1 MADETLIFPGRITL
15 VKAVLSVI
23 ASYAMQTSYL
33 PKKVCDEIERLIRN
47 FIWGGSADKQGMHL
61 VKWEE
66 LCQPLKD
73 GGIGMKKVH
82 SQNEAFLMKLAFRL
96 IADNSKLWVRVPRSK
111 YKIRDMVPVV
121 IDRRACSRLWR
132 GLAMVWR
139 PLLCYV
145 PPHSLKPPIGIM
157 VADVANR
164 AADQM
169 AKLAWRT
176 SAETSVYDRIPAEF
190 LTDLP
195 HQKIFLELLSSQSL
209 AVKMGDLQV
218 VGEIKKL
225 NNKNYNTWATCME
238 SYLQGQGLWEVVG
251 GGEVT
256 QPTTEDANGILRKWK
271 IKAGKAMFALKTT
284 IEEEMLEHIRDAK
297 TPKEACDTFV
307 TLFSKRNDTK
317 LQLLENELLSMAQR
331 DMAVAQYFHKVKSIC
346 REILELDPTAAIGEA
361 RIKRII
367 VHGLRPEY
375 RGFVAAVQGWP
386 TQPSLVE
393 FENFLAGQEAMAK
406 QMGGVSLKGEEEAL
420 YTSKSRGTFQRYT
433 GNGSKKDGDK
443 VKNYQGKGGPYSGGA
458 SKNRDC
464 WTKKKPVESNTAT
477 SCSKENSEDGWDAEA
492 LFATEE
498 EELALTVTTPERID
512 YKNDWIVDSGCSNHM
527 TGDKQKLQN
536 LSEYNGGRVVVIAD
550 NSRLP
555 ITHIGM
561 KKNLLSVA
569 QLTSSGHYVLFGPQ
583 DVKVYR
589 DVKISETPTM
599 EGRRLESIYVMS
611 AEFAYVDRTRKNETS
626 DLWHMRLGHVSYSK
640 LSVMVKKSM
649 LKGLPQLDVRT
660 NTVCAGCQY
669 GKAHQLPYNESK
681 FKAKEPL
688 ELVHSDV
695 FGPVKQQSIS
705 GMRYMVTFID
715 DFSRYVWVFF
725 MKEKSDTFS
734 KFKEFRDSAE
744 GEVGKNIC
752 CLRTDN
758 GGEYRSNEFSQYLRE
773 CRIRHQYTCANTPQQ
788 NGVAERKNWHLAE
801 ICRSMLHVKN
811 VSGRFWA
818 KAMRTAA
825 FVINRLP
832 QPRLGFVSPFEKL
845 WNIKPTVSYFR
856 VFGCVCYVFV
866 PDHLRSK
873 FDKKAVR
880 CIFVGYDSQR
890 KGWKCCDQISGRCY
904 TSRNVV
910 FDEASSWWSSEK
922 EVLPDSREFRDKLQQ
937 KMGEHDVQLQ
947 TSSDESE
954 DPNGDDVEQRV
965 TQNPWQTGVYQ
976 QPNEEGGPSETE
988 ESIPQSQLRRSTR
1001 IRRPNPKYA
1010 NAAIIEEATEPE
1022 TFEEASKNKRCE
1034 TISCKWVYK
1043 IKRRPDGSIE
1053 RYKARLVARGFSQQY
1068 GLDYDETFSPVAKLT
1083 TVRVLLALAANKD
1096 WNLWQM
1102 DVKNAFLYGELDREI
1117 YMTQPMGFQSQD
1129 HPEYVCKLRKA
1140 LYGLK
1145 QEPRAWYGKIA
1156 EFLTKSGYSVTP
1168 ADSSLFVKANEDE
1181 GEFISSFPDEGT
1193 WTLKHFLG
1201 LEVDRTHEGIF
1212 LCQQKYAKDLLK
1224 RFGMLECKS
1233 TSTPMEPNIKMC
1245 AHEGKDLEDATMYR
1259 QLVGSLIYLTLTR
1272 PDISNAVG
1280 VMSRYMQN
1288 PKKPHLE
1295 AVRRILRYVKNTID
1309 YGLLY
1314 KKGEDCKLVGYCDAD
1329 YAGDHDTRRSTTGYV
1344 FKLGSGIIS
1353 WCSKRQPTVSLSTT
1367 EAEYRAAAMAA
1378 QESTWLIQ
1386 LMNNLHQPVDYAIP
1400 LYCDNQSTIRLAEN
1414 PVFHARTKHVEVHY
1428 HFVREKVLQEE
1439 IEMRQ
1444 IKTDEQIADLFTKS
1458 LSVGKFEHFRRQ
1470 HGVIQRMEANI
1481 EGEC

>member
-1 MADETLIFPGRITL
+1 
-15 VKAVLSVI
+15 
-23 ASYAMQTSYL
+23 
-33 PKKVCDEIERLIRN
+33 
-47 FIWGGSADKQGMHL
+47 
-61 VKWEE
+61 
-66 LCQPLKD
+66 
-73 GGIGMKKVH
+73 
-82 SQNEAFLMKLAFRL
+82 
-96 IADNSKLWVRVPRSK
+96 
-111 YKIRDMVPVV
+111 
-121 IDRRACSRLWR
+121 
-132 GLAMVWR
+132 
-139 PLLCYV
+139 
-145 PPHSLKPPIGIM
+145 
-157 VADVANR
+157 
-164 AADQM
+164 
-169 AKLAWRT
+169 
-176 SAETSVYDRIPAEF
+176 
-190 LTDLP
+190 
-195 HQKIFLELLSSQSL
+195 
-209 AVKMGDLQV
+209 MGDLQV
-218 VGEIKKL
+218 VGGIKKL
-225 NNKNYNTWATCME
+225 NNKNYNTWATCIE
-238 SYLQGQGLWEVVG
+238 SYLQGQDLWEVVG

-256 QPTTEDANGILRKWK
+256 QPATEDANGILRKWK

-297 TPKEACDTFV
+297 TPKEAWDTFV
-307 TLFSKRNDTK
+307 TLFSKK
-317 LQLLENELLSMAQR
+317 
-331 DMAVAQYFHKVKSIC
+331 
-346 REILELDPTAAIGEA
+346 LDPTAAIGEA

-375 RGFVAAVQGWP
+375 RGFVAVVQGWP

-393 FENFLAGQEAMAK
+393 FKKFAC
-406 QMGGVSLKGEEEAL
+406 
-420 YTSKSRGTFQRYT
+420 RGTFQRYT
-433 GNGSKKDGDK
+433 GSGSKKDGEK
-443 VKNYQGKGGPYSGGA
+443 VKNYQGNGGPHSGGA
-458 SKNRDC
+458 SKNCGNSRKFDGKCYNCGKMGHMAKDC

-536 LSEYNGGRVVVIAD
+536 LSEYNGGRVVVTAD

-555 ITHIGM
+555 ITHI
-561 KKNLLSVA
+561 
-569 QLTSSGHYVLFGPQ
+569 
-583 DVKVYR
+583 
-589 DVKISETPTM
+589 
-599 EGRRLESIYVMS
+599 ES
-611 AEFAYVDRTRKNETS
+611 AYIDRTRKNKTS

-660 NTVCAGCQY
+660 DTVCAGCQY
-669 GKAHQLPYNESK
+669 GKAHQLPYDESN

-715 DFSRYVWVFF
+715 DFSR
-725 MKEKSDTFS
+725 
-734 KFKEFRDSAE
+734 
-744 GEVGKNIC
+744 
-752 CLRTDN
+752 
-758 GGEYRSNEFSQYLRE
+758 
-773 CRIRHQYTCANTPQQ
+773 
-788 NGVAERKNWHLAE
+788 
-801 ICRSMLHVKN
+801 
-811 VSGRFWA
+811 FWA
-818 KAMRTAA
+818 EAMRTVA
-825 FVINRLP
+825 FVINKLP

-866 PDHLRSK
+866 PDHLQSK

-890 KGWKCCDQISGRCY
+890 KGWKCCDPISERYY

-922 EVLPDSREFRDKLQQ
+922 EVLPDSREFGDKLQQ

-954 DPNGDDVEQRV
+954 DPNVDDVEQRV
-965 TQNPWQTGVYQ
+965 TQNPWQTGMYQ
-976 QPNEEGGPSETE
+976 QPNEE
-988 ESIPQSQLRRSTR
+988 
-1001 IRRPNPKYA
+1001 
-1010 NAAIIEEATEPE
+1010 AIVEEATEPE
-1022 TFEEASKNKRCE
+1022 TFEEASKSSEWMTAMKEEIDALQQNQTWDIVPKIKDVKL
-1034 TISCKWVYK
+1034 ISCKWVYK

-1068 GLDYDETFSPVAKLT
+1068 GLDYNETFSPVAKLT

-1102 DVKNAFLYGELDREI
+1102 DVNNVFLHGEIDREI

-1129 HPEYVCKLRKA
+1129 HPEYVCKLRKS

-1145 QEPRAWYGKIA
+1145 QAPRAWYGKIV

-1168 ADSSLFVKANEDE
+1168 VDSSLFVKDNEGKLAIILVYVDDLIITGDDE
-1181 GEFISSFPDEGT
+1181 AEILQTKENLSVRFQVKELGQ
-1193 WTLKHFLG
+1193 LKHFLG
-1201 LEVDRTHEGIF
+1201 LE
-1212 LCQQKYAKDLLK
+1212 
-1224 RFGMLECKS
+1224 S
-1233 TSTPMEPNIKMC
+1233 TSTPMESNIKMC

-1272 PDISNAVG
+1272 PDISYTVG
-1280 VMSRYMQN
+1280 VMSRKM
-1288 PKKPHLE
+1288 K
-1295 AVRRILRYVKNTID
+1295 T
-1309 YGLLY
+1309 
-1314 KKGEDCKLVGYCDAD
+1314 CDVD

-1344 FKLGSGIIS
+1344 FKLGSETIS
-1353 WCSKRQPTVSLSTT
+1353 WCSKRQPTISLSTT
-1367 EAEYRAAAMAA
+1367 EAEYRAAVMAA

-1386 LMNNLHQPVDYAIP
+1386 LMNNLHQPVDYAIS

-1444 IKTDEQIADLFTKS
+1444 IKTDEKIADLFTKS
-1458 LSVGKFEHFRRQ
+1458 LSVGKFEHFCRQ
-1470 HGVIQRMEANI
+1470 HGVIQRMETNI

>member
-1 MADETLIFPGRITL
+1 
-15 VKAVLSVI
+15 
-23 ASYAMQTSYL
+23 
-33 PKKVCDEIERLIRN
+33 
-47 FIWGGSADKQGMHL
+47 
-61 VKWEE
+61 
-66 LCQPLKD
+66 
-73 GGIGMKKVH
+73 
-82 SQNEAFLMKLAFRL
+82 
-96 IADNSKLWVRVPRSK
+96 
-111 YKIRDMVPVV
+111 
-121 IDRRACSRLWR
+121 
-132 GLAMVWR
+132 
-139 PLLCYV
+139 
-145 PPHSLKPPIGIM
+145 
-157 VADVANR
+157 
-164 AADQM
+164 
-169 AKLAWRT
+169 
-176 SAETSVYDRIPAEF
+176 
-190 LTDLP
+190 
-195 HQKIFLELLSSQSL
+195 
-209 AVKMGDLQV
+209 MGDLQV
-218 VGEIKKL
+218 IGGIKKL

-238 SYLQGQGLWEVVG
+238 SYLQGQDLWE
-251 GGEVT
+251 
-256 QPTTEDANGILRKWK
+256 
-271 IKAGKAMFALKTT
+271 TT
-284 IEEEMLEHIRDAK
+284 IEEEILEHIRDAK
-297 TPKEACDTFV
+297 TPKKTWDTFV

-331 DMAVAQYFHKVKSIC
+331 DIAVAQYFHK
-346 REILELDPTAAIGEA
+346 
-361 RIKRII
+361 
-367 VHGLRPEY
+367 
-375 RGFVAAVQGWP
+375 GWP

-393 FENFLAGQEAMAK
+393 FKNLLAGQEVMAK
-406 QMGGVSLKGEEEAL
+406 QMGGVSLKGEDEAL

-433 GNGSKKDGDK
+433 GSGSKKNGDK
-443 VKNYQGKGGPYSGGA
+443 VKNYQGKGGPHLGGA
-458 SKNRDC
+458 SKNRGNSRKFDGKCYNCGKMGHMAKDC
-464 WTKKKPVESNTAT
+464 WTKKKPVET
-477 SCSKENSEDGWDAEA
+477 

-536 LSEYNGGRVVVIAD
+536 LSEYNGGRVVVTAD

-555 ITHIGM
+555 ITHIGKIIVTPRYNTNQVQLQDVYHVPGM
-561 KKNLLSVA
+561 KKNLLSVG

-583 DVKVYR
+583 DMKVYR

-611 AEFAYVDRTRKNETS
+611 AESSYVDMTRKNETS

-660 NTVCAGCQY
+660 DTVCARCHY
-669 GKAHQLPYNESK
+669 GKAHQLPYDESK
-681 FKAKEPL
+681 FKAKEP
-688 ELVHSDV
+688 
-695 FGPVKQQSIS
+695 
-705 GMRYMVTFID
+705 
-715 DFSRYVWVFF
+715 YVWVFF

-744 GEVGKNIC
+744 GEVGKKIC

-788 NGVAERKNWHLAE
+788 NSVAERKNRHIAE
-801 ICRSMLHVKN
+801 ICRSMLHAKN
-811 VSGRFWA
+811 VPGRFWA
-818 KAMRTAA
+818 EAMMTAT

-832 QPRLGFVSPFEKL
+832 QPRKLLDVSL
-845 WNIKPTVSYFR
+845 WDMTTR
-856 VFGCVCYVFV
+856 ERG
-866 PDHLRSK
+866 
-873 FDKKAVR
+873 
-880 CIFVGYDSQR
+880 
-890 KGWKCCDQISGRCY
+890 
-904 TSRNVV
+904 RNVV
-910 FDEASSWWSSEK
+910 I
-922 EVLPDSREFRDKLQQ
+922 
-937 KMGEHDVQLQ
+937 QLVEDATRHEMWYLMKHLLGGPQ
-947 TSSDESE
+947 RRSLDESK
-954 DPNGDDVEQRV
+954 DPNGDDVEQIV

-1010 NAAIIEEATEPE
+1010 NASIIEEATELE
-1022 TFEEASKNKRCE
+1022 TFEEASKSSEWMTAMKEEIDALQQNK
-1034 TISCKWVYK
+1034 TWDIVPKIKDVKLISCKWVYK

-1053 RYKARLVARGFSQQY
+1053 RYKAQLVAHGFSQQY

-1083 TVRVLLALAANKD
+1083 TVRVLLALAVNKD

-1102 DVKNAFLYGELDREI
+1102 DVKNTFLHGELDREI

-1145 QEPRAWYGKIA
+1145 QAPRAWYGKIT

-1168 ADSSLFVKANEDE
+1168 ADSSLFIKANEFRFQMKE
-1181 GEFISSFPDEGT
+1181 LGQ
-1193 WTLKHFLG
+1193 LKHFLG

-1245 AHEGKDLEDATMYR
+1245 AHEGKVLEDATMYR

-1272 PDISNAVG
+1272 PDISYAVG
-1280 VMSRYMQN
+1280 VMSRYIQN

-1329 YAGDHDTRRSTTGYV
+1329 YAGDQQLDMCLSLAPEQ
-1344 FKLGSGIIS
+1344 FLGVA
-1353 WCSKRQPTVSLSTT
+1353 K
-1367 EAEYRAAAMAA
+1367 
-1378 QESTWLIQ
+1378 
-1386 LMNNLHQPVDYAIP
+1386 
-1400 LYCDNQSTIRLAEN
+1400 DNQRYHCQPLKLSIEQQQWQLKR
-1414 PVFHARTKHVEVHY
+1414 VH
-1428 HFVREKVLQEE
+1428 
-1439 IEMRQ
+1439 
-1444 IKTDEQIADLFTKS
+1444 
-1458 LSVGKFEHFRRQ
+1458 G
-1470 HGVIQRMEANI
+1470 
-1481 EGEC
+1481 